1 MNIRTRIAL
10 AAALTSVVATVA
22 VGLVA
27 YRITADRLSDA
38 VDRSLVE
45 AGSVVVAVAAEGGRL
60 PERSALDRY
69 PVQTVLADGKVAA
82 STFEQKVPLSAAEK
96 SLIGSRG
103 RTSFRTAQ
111 VGRHEYR
118 IRAVGFPNGV
128 ALVGRDL
135 RENNEVLSEL
145 RLRIGVLVAAVAV
158 LAAAVGSLVA
168 GRITGG
174 LRRLTATAEAV
185 EATGDLVVDM
195 PDDGGRDEVARLTTA
210 FRRMLD
216 ALERSRADQARLVQ
230 DAGHELRTPLT
241 SIRTNLDMLDRYG
254 DLDAETRA
262 DILDALRVEARELTA
277 LVNEIVDVA
286 SGQRDDTEPVEV
298 TVSEVIAPVVE
309 RLAQRTGREVILNAD
324 DSRVVVR
331 PAALARA
338 VSNLV
343 DNAAKFDA
351 SESPIEVSVDNGR
364 IAVADRGPGIAASDR
379 ERIFERFHRAD
390 TARTLPGSGLGLS
403 IVADVATAHGG
414 QVFVEDRDGGGAVIG
429 LVLPALLG
437 WEPPSAT

>member
-1 MNIRTRIAL
+1 VNIRTRIAL

-45 AGSVVVAVAAEGGRL
+45 AGSVAVAVAAEGGRL

-145 RLRIGVLVAAVAV
+145 RLRIGLLVAAVAV

-309 RLAQRTGREVILNAD
+309 RLAQRTGREVILDAD

-364 IAVADRGPGIAASDR
+364 IAVADRGPGIATSDR

-403 IVADVATAHGG
+403 IVADVASAHGG

-429 LVLPALLG
+429 LVLPALVG

>member
-1 MNIRTRIAL
+1 MNVRTRIAL

-22 VGLVA
+22 VGFVA

-45 AGSVVVAVAAEGGRL
+45 AGSVAVAVAAEGRRL

-82 STFEQKVPLSAAEK
+82 STFEQKVPLSTAETA
-96 SLIGSRG
+96 LIGSRG

-145 RLRIGVLVAAVAV
+145 RLRIGLLVAAVAV

-254 DLDAETRA
+254 DLDAATRT
-262 DILDALRVEARELTA
+262 DILDALRVEARELTV
-277 LVNEIVDVA
+277 LVNEIVEVA

-298 TVSEVIAPVVE
+298 AVSEVIAPVVE
-309 RLAQRTGREVILNAD
+309 RLAQRTGREVMLNAD

-364 IAVADRGPGIAASDR
+364 IAVADRGPGIAAADR

-403 IVADVATAHGG
+403 IVSDVASVHGG
-414 QVFVEDRDGGGAVIG
+414 HVFVEDRDGGGAVIG
-429 LVLPALLG
+429 LVLPALSG

>member
-174 LRRLTATAEAV
+174 LRRLTATAEEV

>member
-45 AGSVVVAVAAEGGRL
+45 AGSVAVAVAAEGGRL

-69 PVQTVLADGKVAA
+69 PVQTVLADGTVVA
-82 STFEQKVPLSAAEK
+82 STFEREVPLSTTETA
-96 SLIGSRG
+96 LIGSRG

-135 RENNEVLSEL
+135 RENNKVLSEL

-364 IAVADRGPGIAASDR
+364 IAVADRGPGIAVSDR

-403 IVADVATAHGG
+403 IVADVASAHGG